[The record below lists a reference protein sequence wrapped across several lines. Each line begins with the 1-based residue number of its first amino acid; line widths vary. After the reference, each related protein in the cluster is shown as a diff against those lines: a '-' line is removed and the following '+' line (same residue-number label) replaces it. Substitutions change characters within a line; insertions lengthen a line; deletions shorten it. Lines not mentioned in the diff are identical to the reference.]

1 MQKTDWRI
9 FIPPFAILIY
19 SLLCTLSFAKG
30 LQDEIFLF
38 TISSFPWSILFPES
52 MGLLSFFFLIYIVNS
67 IIIYSIT
74 ATLTKSKLFKMP
86 IVIALGIIPWSVM
99 AFVNSIICT
108 GKFCELVA
116 LVAIGPSFIFSIIV
130 EVTDENKVLL
140 YTLFVVFNFITTFL
154 ALKLFVS
161 LLIKFFPR
169 LKNDQKK

>member
-1 MQKTDWRI
+1 
-9 FIPPFAILIY
+9 
-19 SLLCTLSFAKG
+19 
-30 LQDEIFLF
+30 
-38 TISSFPWSILFPES
+38 
-52 MGLLSFFFLIYIVNS
+52 
-67 IIIYSIT
+67 
-74 ATLTKSKLFKMP
+74 MP